1 MGGTTHRDGEV
12 QLHDGVEAVADEWD
26 ALAEGVGAT
35 PWSRAGWFRAWYA
48 AFAPDSGHVLVLR
61 RSGTLVGVV
70 PITSHRG
77 IVSSASNWHTPEFCL
92 VGESDALE
100 QVASAVVERR
110 PHRIA
115 FRFVTADDPG
125 TLAVRS
131 AAEESGYTIQE
142 RTLEQS
148 PYIETSG
155 DWDAYRSERN
165 SKLLREL
172 RRRRRR
178 LEGEGRY
185 AFEVHDGSERLEGL
199 LAEGFQVEAA
209 GWKSTA
215 GSAIVSQP
223 ATRLF
228 YSEIGRWAA
237 AQGWLRLA
245 FLRLDSKPLAFDFA
259 VEHDG
264 VHYLLKTGFDPD
276 YRRFAPG
283 MLLRHEMIA
292 RAFGEGLRSY
302 EFLGRNEPW
311 KLEWTNDVR
320 RRALLQAF
328 APTPRGQLER
338 VAFVYGRPLVKRG
351 VALARR

>member
-12 QLHDGVEAVADEWD
+12 QLHAGVEPVAEEWD
-26 ALAEGVGAT
+26 ALAERVGAV
-35 PWSRAGWFRAWYA
+35 PWARPGWFRAWYG
-48 AFAPDSGHVLVLR
+48 AFAPDTGHVLTLR
-61 RSGTLVGVV
+61 RRGTLVGVA
-70 PITSHRG
+70 PITSQRG
-77 IVSSASNWHTPEFCL
+77 IVGSASNWHTPEFSL
-92 VGESDALE
+92 VGESGALE
-100 QVASAVVERR
+100 QLASAVVARR

-115 FRFVTADDPG
+115 FRFVAADDPG
-125 TLAVRS
+125 TQAVRS
-131 AAEESGYTIQE
+131 AAERAGYTIQE

-148 PYIETSG
+148 PYIETDG

-172 RRRRRR
+172 GRRRRR
-178 LEGEGRY
+178 LEGEGRF
-185 AFEVHDGSERLEGL
+185 AFEVHDGSERLEEL

-209 GWKSTA
+209 GWKATA

-228 YSEIGRWAA
+228 YSEVGRWAA
-237 AQGWLRLA
+237 ARGWLRLA

-283 MLLRHEMIA
+283 TLLRHEMIA
-292 RAFGEGLRSY
+292 RVFGEGLRSY
-302 EFLGRNEPW
+302 EFLGRDEPW

-320 RRALLQAF
+320 QRALLQAF
-328 APTPRGQLER
+328 APTPRGRLER

-351 VALARR
+351 LALARR